1 MRRFAAVRPN
11 DQESAAAARGRLSLL
26 LAGCTDAALANMTA
40 AGLESTHR
48 VPVKICEYELTIQR
62 QRREAARAQ

>member
-1 MRRFAAVRPN
+1 MRRFAAVRPD

-40 AGLESTHR
+40 AGLASTHR
-48 VPVKICEYELTIQR
+48 VKPAEAEHALAVAR
-62 QRREAARAQ
+62 QIRAQRNG